1 VVKKVEA
8 DLIDLYK
15 NPNLSEKSAQLEKT
29 RRGLLFG
36 SCGQL
41 DYISIYN
48 NEKDIQTVNVRNNG
62 MISCH
67 PDDVSIEIN
76 SVIDADGA
84 HPLQVTTP
92 IQPQIRGLPQL
103 VKAYEELTVQA
114 AINGDYDAALQALT
128 IHPLVGT
135 AKWQRMFF
143 TIFLLKIRNICLS
156 SVHNL

>member
-1 VVKKVEA
+1 
-8 DLIDLYK
+8 
-15 NPNLSEKSAQLEKT
+15 
-29 RRGLLFG
+29 
-36 SCGQL
+36 
-41 DYISIYN
+41 
-48 NEKDIQTVNVRNNG
+48 

-135 AKWQRMFF
+135 AKMAKNVLHDILAENKEYLPRF
-143 TIFLLKIRNICLS
+143 NS
-156 SVHNL
+156 